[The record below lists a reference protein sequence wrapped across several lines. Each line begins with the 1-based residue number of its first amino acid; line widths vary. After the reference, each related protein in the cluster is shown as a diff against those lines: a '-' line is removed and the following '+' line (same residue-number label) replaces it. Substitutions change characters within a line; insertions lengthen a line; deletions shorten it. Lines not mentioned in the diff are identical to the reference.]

1 MPRPRFEKLEPAV
14 RATILARAAEE
25 FAEHGYEGASYNRII
40 ERSGLSKG
48 AMYYYFDDKQDLFV
62 TTLQDAV
69 TRLIVDAGSV
79 EAAKDA
85 ESFWQAVES
94 WCERSLRLFRADPA
108 AVGLLRAF
116 IKNVERGQGS
126 AALSELRRMGRLC
139 MRAFIASGRAVS
151 AIRDDLPEELLTS
164 ILMSL
169 EEGMDVWISDHEA
182 EFGDDQL
189 AELARL
195 MASLYR
201 RVAAPEETTTK
212 RNAPRKTAAARPRK
226 GRVR

>member
-1 MPRPRFEKLEPAV
+1 
-14 RATILARAAEE
+14 
-25 FAEHGYEGASYNRII
+25 
-40 ERSGLSKG
+40 
-48 AMYYYFDDKQDLFV
+48 MYYYFDDKQDLYV

-69 TRLIVDAGSV
+69 KRLIIDAGSV
-79 EAAKDA
+79 EEAKDA
-85 ESFWQAVES
+85 EGFWLAVEL

-108 AVGLLRAF
+108 AVGLMRNF
-116 IKNVERGQGS
+116 MKSVERGEGS

-169 EEGMDVWISDHEA
+169 EEGIDVWLAEHEA
-182 EFGDDQL
+182 DFDDDQL

-201 RVAAPEETTTK
+201 RVAAPEETTMKTT
-212 RNAPRKTAAARPRK
+212 APRKSAAARRGK

>member
-1 MPRPRFEKLEPAV
+1 MPRPRFEKLVPAV
-14 RATILARAAEE
+14 RGAILARSAEE

-48 AMYYYFDDKQDLFV
+48 AMYYYFDDKQDLYV

-69 TRLIVDAGSV
+69 KRLIIDAGSV
-79 EAAKDA
+79 EEAKDA
-85 ESFWQAVES
+85 EGFWLAVEL

-108 AVGLLRAF
+108 AVGLMRNF
-116 IKNVERGQGS
+116 MKSVERGEGS

-169 EEGMDVWISDHEA
+169 EEGIDVWLADHEA
-182 EFGDDQL
+182 DFDDDQL

-201 RVAAPEETTTK
+201 RVAAPEKTTTK
-212 RNAPRKTAAARPRK
+212 TSAPRKNAVARSGK